1 MRILASA
8 VGQYDN
14 VGDTVLRRGFL
25 DHLRTLAP
33 LRVFVGDKSDGY
45 ITGLGLDA
53 EDDIERDPQK
63 WRKAVAASLLGGR
76 GLYAFDTGEI
86 EVERRFASRYLKLAP
101 LLAVNRLRGGAA
113 VQLGVGVRRATPWR
127 RPIAGVLRL
136 CDAVSWRDE
145 QSRRM
150 MGFGSVTP
158 DWAFALGAPAEVLRD
173 DEPGRPHLAVSVR
186 QGLSHMA
193 RDRPSDDW
201 VRTVASMADRLGL
214 EPIVVAQIG
223 RDGPLAED
231 LAERLDCSALP
242 WLDDD
247 HATQEA
253 RLRDVYRRSAAV
265 LSDRLHAL
273 VIAATEGAV
282 PIALSTGRIDK
293 VTRTLEGAGILQ
305 TSVRRDLA
313 DEKAANHTVD
323 DALARR
329 APIMESV
336 IDSRYRLGELME
348 ELRSRLNRKGLLT

>member
-45 ITGLGLDA
+45 ISGLGLHT
-53 EDDIERDPQK
+53 EDEIERDPQA
-63 WRKAVAASLLGGR
+63 WRSAVASSLLGR
-76 GLYAFDTGEI
+76 GGIYAFDTGEI
-86 EVERRFASRYLKLAP
+86 EVERRFALRYLKLAP

-113 VQLGVGVRRATPWR
+113 VQLGVGVRRPTPWR

-150 MGFGSVTP
+150 MGLGSVTP
-158 DWAFALGAPAEVLRD
+158 DWAFALGARAEVLL
-173 DEPGRPHLAVSVR
+173 DEELARPRLAIAVR

-193 RDRPSDDW
+193 RDRPTDAW
-201 VRTVASMADRLGL
+201 VHTVSAMAERLDL
-214 EPIVVAQIG
+214 EPVVVAQIK

-231 LAERLDCSALP
+231 LADRLGCDALT

-253 RLRDVYRRSAAV
+253 RLREVYRQSRLV

-282 PIALSTGRIDK
+282 PLALSTGSSDK
-293 VTRTLEGAGILQ
+293 VTRTLEGAGIAR
-305 TSVRRDLA
+305 TSVSRDLE
-313 DEKAANHTVD
+313 DVAAVDRTVD
-323 DALARR
+323 DALTRR
-329 APIMESV
+329 EPIMRAV
-336 IDSRYRLGELME
+336 VDSRSRLGEVTE
-348 ELRSRLNRKGLLT
+348 ALRTRLIRKGILT